1 MQAVRKDG
9 IAFMKIDNYSSAI
22 SAYAKNAYKLP
33 KKKLGTATVKNMD
46 KTDFSTVSNAGTLE
60 SAKATVKMSVESF
73 ASPEKIA
80 ALKAMIA
87 DGSYNIPAESVAA
100 SILEG

>member
-1 MQAVRKDG
+1 
-9 IAFMKIDNYSSAI
+9 MKVNKYGSVM
-22 SAYAKNAYKLP
+22 SAYAKSAYEPARRKLSGKASQNTDKAEFSSASKANA
-33 KKKLGTATVKNMD
+33 AAN
-46 KTDFSTVSNAGTLE
+46 
-60 SAKATVKMSVESF
+60 AKASAVKAVESF
-73 ASPEKIA
+73 ASPERIA